1 MRISDWSS
9 DVCSSDLE
17 NILVPSARAVD
28 DDDLVLAQR
37 RRDAF
42 GGGDGVRRLQRGD
55 DALQLGQLLKA
66 RERFFVGH
74 RLIPHAADLVQPGML
89 GADAGVVEAG
99 RDAVRLGDLAVLV
112 LEQIGL
118 VAMEATGAT
127 PGEAGGV
134 LAVEALAR
142 GLDAD

>member
-1 MRISDWSS
+1 
-9 DVCSSDLE
+9 
-17 NILVPSARAVD
+17 
-28 DDDLVLAQR
+28 
-37 RRDAF
+37 
-42 GGGDGVRRLQRGD
+42 
-55 DALQLGQLLKA
+55 
-66 RERFFVGH
+66 
-74 RLIPHAADLVQPGML
+74 ML

-118 VAMEATGAT
+118 VAMEDTGAT

-142 GLDAD
+142 GLDADDLDPRIVEEGMEQADGVRAAADGGDQHVGKADRKSTRLNSSH